1 MRGKNNLVMTDF
13 SIANLRSDVED
24 SAQKFGFSPTLE
36 ARFGKKD
43 LESQRLSV
51 SYQRVA
57 PNETSPF
64 AHRHKEQAEEIYVVV
79 EGSGRVLLDG
89 EAHDLEEW
97 DAVRVAGPVVRSFEA
112 GSDGLAILAFGEINP
127 ANDAELIQPDEESS

>member
-1 MRGKNNLVMTDF
+1 MTDF

-24 SAQKFGFSPTLE
+24 SALKFGFSPALE

-43 LESQRLSV
+43 LESERLSV

-79 EGSGRVLLDG
+79 QGSGRVQLDG
-89 EAHDLEEW
+89 ESRQLKEW
-97 DAVRVAGPVVRSFEA
+97 DAVRVAGPVVRLFEA
-112 GSDGLAILAFGEINP
+112 GDDGLTILAFGEINP
-127 ANDAELIQPDEESS
+127 ANDAELIQPGGDA

>member
-1 MRGKNNLVMTDF
+1 MTDF

-24 SAQKFGFSPTLE
+24 SALKFGFSPALE
-36 ARFGKKD
+36 ARFGKKN
-43 LESQRLSV
+43 LESERLSV

-79 EGSGRVLLDG
+79 QGSGRVQLDG
-89 EAHDLEEW
+89 ESRQLKQW

-112 GSDGLAILAFGEINP
+112 GDDGLTILAFGEINP
-127 ANDAELIQPDEESS
+127 ANDAELIQPGGDA

>member
-1 MRGKNNLVMTDF
+1 MTDF
-13 SIANLRSDVED
+13 SIVNLRSEVEG
-24 SAQKFGFSPTLE
+24 SAQKFGFSPALE
-36 ARFGKKD
+36 ARFWKED

-64 AHRHKEQAEEIYVVV
+64 AHRHSSRPRSLRRGR
-79 EGSGRVLLDG
+79 GSGRVQLDG
-89 EAHDLEEW
+89 EARELKAW

-112 GSDGLAILAFGEINP
+112 GNDGLVILAFGEISP
-127 ANDAELIQPDEESS
+127 ANDAELVQPERDSPSP

>member
-1 MRGKNNLVMTDF
+1 MTDF
-13 SIANLRSDVED
+13 SIANLRTDVAD
-24 SAQKFGFSPTLE
+24 SAKEFGFSPTLE
-36 ARFGKKD
+36 AHFGKKD
-43 LESQRLSV
+43 LESEKLSV

-89 EAHDLEEW
+89 EARDVKEW
-97 DAVRVAGPVVRSFEA
+97 DAVRVSGPVVRSFEA
-112 GSDGLAILAFGEINP
+112 GADGLAVLAFGEINP
-127 ANDAELIQPDEESS
+127 TNDAELIMPDDESSEAS

>member
-1 MRGKNNLVMTDF
+1 MWRTRR
-13 SIANLRSDVED
+13 RS
-24 SAQKFGFSPTLE
+24 SASHPLE

-43 LESQRLSV
+43 LESERLSV

-79 EGSGRVLLDG
+79 EGSGRVHLDD
-89 EAHDLEEW
+89 EARDLKEW

-112 GSDGLAILAFGEINP
+112 GADGLAILAFGEINP
-127 ANDAELIQPDEESS
+127 ANDAELIQPDDDSS

>member
-1 MRGKNNLVMTDF
+1 MTGF
-13 SIANLRSDVED
+13 SIANLRTDVED

-36 ARFGKKD
+36 ARFGQKD
-43 LESQRLSV
+43 LESERLSV

-79 EGSGRVLLDG
+79 EGSGIVHLDG
-89 EAHDLEEW
+89 EVREVKEW
-97 DAVRVAGPVVRSFEA
+97 DAVRVSGPVVRSFEA
-112 GSDGLAILAFGEINP
+112 GAEGLAILAFGEINP
-127 ANDAELIQPDEESS
+127 ANDAELIMPDEEAS

>member
-1 MRGKNNLVMTDF
+1 MANY
-13 SIANLRSDVED
+13 SIANLRADVAD
-24 SAQKFGFSPTLE
+24 SAKEFGFSPTLE

-43 LESQRLSV
+43 LESEQLSV

-89 EAHDLEEW
+89 EAHDVEEW
-97 DAVRVAGPVVRSFEA
+97 DAVRVSGPVVRSFEA
-112 GSDGLAILAFGEINP
+112 GADGLALLAFGEINP
-127 ANDAELIQPDEESS
+127 TNDAELIMPDDEEPEAS

>member
-1 MRGKNNLVMTDF
+1 MANY

-36 ARFGKKD
+36 ERFGKKD
-43 LESQRLSV
+43 LESERLSV

-79 EGSGRVLLDG
+79 EGSGRVRLDG
-89 EAHDLEEW
+89 EAHDVEEW
-97 DAVRVAGPVVRSFEA
+97 DAVRVAGPVVRSFES
-112 GSDGLAILAFGEINP
+112 GPDGLAILAFGEISP
-127 ANDAELIQPDEESS
+127 ANDAEIIQPGTDQAASRAG

>member
-1 MRGKNNLVMTDF
+1 MPDY
-13 SIANLRSDVED
+13 SIANLRTDVKD
-24 SAQKFGFSPTLE
+24 SAQEFGFSPTLE

-43 LESQRLSV
+43 LESERLSV

-79 EGSGRVLLDG
+79 EGAGRVHLDD
-89 EAHDLEEW
+89 EVHDVKEW

-112 GSDGLAILAFGEINP
+112 GDDGLVILAFGEINP
-127 ANDAELIQPDEESS
+127 ANDAELIQSDDG

>member
-1 MRGKNNLVMTDF
+1 MPDF

-36 ARFGKKD
+36 ARFGKTD
-43 LESQRLSV
+43 LESERVSV

-79 EGSGRVLLDG
+79 EGTGRVHLDG
-89 EAHDLEEW
+89 EMRDLNEW

-127 ANDAELIQPDEESS
+127 ANDSELIQPDEESS

>member
-1 MRGKNNLVMTDF
+1 MSDF
-13 SIANLRSDVED
+13 SIANLRTDVED
-24 SAQKFGFSPTLE
+24 SAKKFGFSPTLE
-36 ARFGKKD
+36 ARFGKQD

-89 EAHDLEEW
+89 ERHDLEG
-97 DAVRVAGPVVRSFEA
+97 VGCGSRCRAGRSFVR
-112 GSDGLAILAFGEINP
+112 GGRRRLGR
-127 ANDAELIQPDEESS
+127 SSPSGRSIPRTTRS

>member
-1 MRGKNNLVMTDF
+1 MAMADY

-43 LESQRLSV
+43 LESERLSV

-79 EGSGRVLLDG
+79 EGTGRVRLDG

>member
-1 MRGKNNLVMTDF
+1 MTDF
-13 SIANLRSDVED
+13 SIANLRTEVKD
-24 SAQKFGFSPTLE
+24 SAQKFGFSPALE

-79 EGSGRVLLDG
+79 EGSGRVRLDD
-89 EAHDLEEW
+89 EARELKEW

-112 GSDGLAILAFGEINP
+112 GDGGLAILAFGEISP
-127 ANDAELIQPDEESS
+127 ANDAEIIQSGDDPG

>member
-1 MRGKNNLVMTDF
+1 MTDF

-36 ARFGKKD
+36 ARFGKTD
-43 LESQRLSV
+43 LESERLSV

-64 AHRHKEQAEEIYVVV
+64 AHRHKEQVEEIYVVV
-79 EGSGRVLLDG
+79 EGTGRVHLDG
-89 EAHDLEEW
+89 EICDLNEW

>member
-1 MRGKNNLVMTDF
+1 MGDY

-36 ARFGKKD
+36 ARFGKKN
-43 LESQRLSV
+43 LESERLSV

-79 EGSGRVLLDG
+79 DGTGRVLLDG
-89 EAHDLEEW
+89 EAHDVEEW
-97 DAVRVAGPVVRSFEA
+97 DAVRVAGPIVRSFEA
-112 GSDGLAILAFGEINP
+112 GSDGLVILAFGEINP

>member
-1 MRGKNNLVMTDF
+1 MTDF

-24 SAQKFGFSPTLE
+24 SAQKFGFSPALE

-64 AHRHKEQAEEIYVVV
+64 AHRHKEQVEEIYVVV
-79 EGSGRVLLDG
+79 QGSGRVQLDG
-89 EAHDLEEW
+89 ESRQLKEW

-112 GSDGLAILAFGEINP
+112 GDDGLTILAFGEINP
-127 ANDAELIQPDEESS
+127 ANDADLIQPGGDA

>member
-1 MRGKNNLVMTDF
+1 MSDF
-13 SIANLRSDVED
+13 SIANLRTDVED
-24 SAQKFGFSPTLE
+24 SAKKFGFSPTLE
-36 ARFGKKD
+36 ARFGKQD

-79 EGSGRVLLDG
+79 EGSGRVHLDD
-89 EAHDLEEW
+89 EVSDLKEW

-112 GSDGLAILAFGEINP
+112 GSDGLAILAFGEITP
-127 ANDAELIQPDEESS
+127 ANDAEIIQPDDSAS

>member
-1 MRGKNNLVMTDF
+1 MSDF
-13 SIANLRSDVED
+13 SMANLRTDVED
-24 SAQKFGFSPTLE
+24 SAEKFGFSPTLE

-79 EGSGRVLLDG
+79 EGSGRVLLDS
-89 EAHDLEEW
+89 EPHDIQEW
-97 DAVRVAGPVVRSFEA
+97 DAVRVSGPIVRSFEA
-112 GSDGLAILAFGEINP
+112 GDDGLAILAFGEINP
-127 ANDAELIQPDEESS
+127 ANDAELITPDDD

>member
-1 MRGKNNLVMTDF
+1 MNMTDY
-13 SIANLRSDVED
+13 SIANLRTDVED
-24 SAQKFGFSPTLE
+24 SAEKFGFSPTLE

-79 EGSGRVLLDG
+79 EGSGRVHLDDERQRPRRSG
-89 EAHDLEEW
+89 TRFAW
-97 DAVRVAGPVVRSFEA
+97 PGRSFARSRRE
-112 GSDGLAILAFGEINP
+112 SDGLAILAFGEITP
-127 ANDAELIQPDEESS
+127 ANDAELIQRRTTARPEKSG

>member
-1 MRGKNNLVMTDF
+1 MTDF

-24 SAQKFGFSPTLE
+24 SAQKFGFSPALE

-43 LESQRLSV
+43 LESERLSV

-57 PNETSPF
+57 PNEISPF

-79 EGSGRVLLDG
+79 EGTGRVRLDG
-89 EAHDLEEW
+89 EARELKEW

-112 GSDGLAILAFGEINP
+112 GDDGLAILAFGEINP
-127 ANDAELIQPDEESS
+127 ANDAELVQPGD

>member
-1 MRGKNNLVMTDF
+1 MADY

-43 LESQRLSV
+43 LDSERLSV

-57 PNETSPF
+57 PNQASPF

-79 EGSGRVLLDG
+79 EGAGRVHLDG

-112 GSDGLAILAFGEINP
+112 GSEGLAILAFGEISP
-127 ANDAELIQPDEESS
+127 ANDAEIIPSSTDQADAQGG

>member
-1 MRGKNNLVMTDF
+1 MTDF

-24 SAQKFGFSPTLE
+24 SARKSGFSPALE
-36 ARFGKKD
+36 ARFGKNA
-43 LESQRLSV
+43 LESERLSV

-57 PNETSPF
+57 PNEASPF

-79 EGSGRVLLDG
+79 EGSGRVQLDG
-89 EAHDLEEW
+89 EARELTEW

-112 GSDGLAILAFGEINP
+112 GDDGLAILAFGEISP
-127 ANDAELIQPDEESS
+127 ANDAELIYPDDG

>member
-1 MRGKNNLVMTDF
+1 MANY
-13 SIANLRSDVED
+13 SIANLRADVED
-24 SAQKFGFSPTLE
+24 SAQRFGFSPTLE

-43 LESQRLSV
+43 LESERLSV

-57 PNETSPF
+57 PNEASPF

-79 EGSGRVLLDG
+79 EGTGRVRLDG

-127 ANDAELIQPDEESS
+127 ANDAELIQPDEDSS

>member
-1 MRGKNNLVMTDF
+1 MSMSDF
-13 SIANLRSDVED
+13 SIANLRTDVED
-24 SAQKFGFSPTLE
+24 SAKKFGFSPTLE
-36 ARFGKKD
+36 ARFGKQD

-79 EGSGRVLLDG
+79 EGSGRVHLDD
-89 EAHDLEEW
+89 EVSDLKEW

-112 GSDGLAILAFGEINP
+112 GSDGLAILAFGEITP
-127 ANDAELIQPDEESS
+127 ANDAEIIQPDDSAS

>member
-1 MRGKNNLVMTDF
+1 MTDF
-13 SIANLRSDVED
+13 SIANLRTEVED
-24 SAQKFGFSPTLE
+24 SAREFGFSPALE

-79 EGSGRVLLDG
+79 EGSGRVRLDD
-89 EAHDLEEW
+89 EAHDLKEW
-97 DAVRVAGPVVRSFEA
+97 DAVRVAGSVVRSFEA
-112 GSDGLAILAFGEINP
+112 GDDGLAILAFGEISP
-127 ANDAELIQPDEESS
+127 ANDAEIIQSGDDPG